1 MGERC
6 HTQMPSWSPASS
18 KGSDMRIQ
26 RPSEGELR
34 ERLARLL
41 SELGMTRDELAERAG
56 EGLLSADQYWALEEI
71 RSVEFLLGEHD
82 EPPAAAAG

>member
-1 MGERC
+1 
-6 HTQMPSWSPASS
+6 
-18 KGSDMRIQ
+18 MRVH

-34 ERLARLL
+34 ERLIRLL
-41 SELGMTRDELAERAG
+41 SELGMTRNELAERAR